1 MISEQQQEQASLYAL
16 GALTAA
22 EREAFEAEVRADHDL
37 QKLLHSLQATA
48 ELLAKASP
56 PMSPPAELRNKI
68 MSRIKIPEGA
78 PPSSTSAAATAM
90 LAGLRFTDASDAAGW
105 KRLPVPGAS
114 IKLLSLQQDR
124 GYAVLLGKLAPG
136 TRYPAHV
143 NAGPEDFVVL
153 SGDLHIGSRKL
164 NPGDF
169 HHAEAGSQHEVNY
182 SEEGCTLVA
191 VLTTD
196 DPLVAFAMS

>member
-16 GALTAA
+16 GALTAT

-37 QKLLHSLQATA
+37 QKLLHSLQATT
-48 ELLAKASP
+48 ELLARASP

-78 PPSSTSAAATAM
+78 PTSLPSPAAAM

-105 KRLPVPGAS
+105 KQLPVPGAS
-114 IKLLSLQQDR
+114 IKLLSMQQDR
-124 GYAVLLGKLAPG
+124 GYAVLMGKLAPG